1 MSILIINRFAHD
13 RCQYEQWLR
22 DLDEELLLLTD
33 EEVID
38 SFPAKDY
45 AYIESFSRFDTNGKV
60 ELRAMELY
68 ARYQF
73 HTIIAISERDV
84 LRASYLREKL
94 GLHGQLPESA
104 AQFRDKTQMKQIA
117 SAFGLAVPPFAA
129 LRSNLD
135 LISFVEEYDY
145 PVIIK
150 PIDGAG
156 SQNIR
161 VIYNPLDL
169 EFVLERGIQRSTE
182 VEAFITGDM
191 YHVDGLVTEGEVA
204 FISVSKYA
212 SGCLAYQSGG
222 YNASYLISR
231 QNPMFQRLV
240 DFTKRLLAAL
250 DTPSHTA
257 FHTELFHTP
266 EDEII
271 LCEIASRTGG
281 GRLDAYL
288 EEAYGLHL
296 TRAWV
301 QAQCGVDLREMI
313 ANVMQQEQSVLTGD
327 VLIPPRSAEFVSG
340 PSEIPPSWVTEYR
353 VLAKPGQRYDHP
365 KLSVDHIASF
375 VVQGMTEE
383 EIEER
388 LIYVANWFEQSSY
401 WK

>member
-13 RCQYEQWLR
+13 RCQYEQWLKG
-22 DLDEELLLLTD
+22 LDEELLLLTS
-33 EEVID
+33 EEVMD

-45 AYIESFSRFDTNGKV
+45 AYIESFPQFDINGKV
-60 ELRAMELY
+60 ELRAIELF

-84 LRASYLREKL
+84 LRASHLRQRF
-94 GLHGQLPESA
+94 GLQGQLPESA
-104 AQFRDKTQMKQIA
+104 IHFRDKVIMKQIA
-117 SAFGLAVPPFAA
+117 QAHQLAVPHFES
-129 LRSNLD
+129 LSTNLD
-135 LISFVEEYDY
+135 LIKFVERHGY
-145 PVIIK
+145 PVVIK

-161 VIYNPLDL
+161 VIDDPLAL
-169 EFVLERGIQRSTE
+169 ELVLESGIHRLAE
-182 VEAFITGDM
+182 VETFIAGDM

-231 QNPMFQRLV
+231 DNPMFERLV
-240 DFTKRLLAAL
+240 TFTTCLLQVL
-250 DTPSHTA
+250 DTPQHTA
-257 FHTELFHTP
+257 FHAELFHTP
-266 EDEII
+266 KDEIF

-288 EEAYGLHL
+288 EQAYGIHL

-301 QAQCGVDLREMI
+301 QAQCGIDLLEQVSS
-313 ANVMQQEQSVLTGD
+313 VMRMDQRVLTGD
-327 VLIPPRSAEFVSG
+327 VLIPPKQGEFISG
-340 PSEIPPSWVTEYR
+340 PSESPPSWVTEFR
-353 VLAKPGQRYDHP
+353 MLATPGQRYDHP
-365 KLSVDHIASF
+365 KLSIDHIASF
-375 VVQGMTEE
+375 VVQGETEE
-383 EIEER
+383 EIEDR
-388 LIYVANWFEQSSY
+388 LTYIANWFEQSSY